1 MGLDPAQTQVALF
14 LAKLLEKPAQ
24 DSSAFLDQA
33 RADWKNGNTEQ
44 ALAELEDYL
53 NDHSDDEAA
62 LKLKKHIEAS
72 IGAKKRRKPR
82 AEAAPVQAPI
92 PTPVQAMASQDQQ
105 AQADEAY
112 NLGLDSY
119 RKGDYAAARKFWEQT
134 LKIQPNH
141 LQAKRNMERLNR
153 DHPAQP

>member
-1 MGLDPAQTQVALF
+1 ML
-14 LAKLLEKPAQ
+14 KNKKPAQ

-33 RADWKNGNTEQ
+33 RADWKNGNAEQ

-53 NDHSDDEAA
+53 NDHPGDEAA

-72 IGAKKRRKPR
+72 VGAKKRRKPR
-82 AEAAPVQAPI
+82 VEAAPDLAPA
-92 PTPVQAMASQDQQ
+92 PTPVPVMASQDQQ

-134 LKIQPNH
+134 LKIQSNH
-141 LQAKRNMERLNR
+141 LQAKRNLERLNK
-153 DHPAQP
+153 DHPQQN